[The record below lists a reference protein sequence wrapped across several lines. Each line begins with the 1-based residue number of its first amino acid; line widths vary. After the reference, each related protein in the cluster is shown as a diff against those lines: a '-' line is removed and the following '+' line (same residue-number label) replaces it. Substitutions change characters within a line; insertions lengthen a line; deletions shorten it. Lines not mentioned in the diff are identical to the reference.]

1 MNTQQPSNGA
11 DSRHATIAATS
22 ARIARRFTG
31 KTAPLA
37 LGLALLA
44 TATAGDLAVVQGAED
59 DPTQRP
65 GLCLEATAA
74 AADGGDGGEWT
85 EVIDA
90 VFAAAAQQSDFF
102 PGPTV
107 ASIPDPT
114 SSWDPASTPTIK
126 IGIWSGGADD
136 PESDAA
142 RLERLAGTDCQ
153 TEDAGWTTVITHELL
168 LAGAERI
175 LAAAR
180 LPDERGETLIPE
192 GAFADIDVEF
202 HPADRRVRTTLEFEV
217 DIGFGITISG
227 DCWIDDVLSV
237 EGGHVIASSTAD
249 MDTTPFGDRACSKF
263 ERFMVAG
270 GAGERAVGLLPAAV
284 PLSGGT
290 DLVFVA
296 SAVELSDSTISLLG
310 TVERRAR

>member
-1 MNTQQPSNGA
+1 MTAQRPSSNAGSRLAASAGA
-11 DSRHATIAATS
+11 S
-22 ARIARRFTG
+22 ARTIRRFAH
-31 KTAPLA
+31 KIAPLTLA
-37 LGLALLA
+37 LALLA
-44 TATAGDLAVVQGAED
+44 SATAGNLAVAQGAED
-59 DPTQRP
+59 DPTRP
-65 GLCLEATAA
+65 GLCLEATATA
-74 AADGGDGGEWT
+74 ADGGEWT

-90 VFAAAAQQSDFF
+90 VFTATEQQSDFF
-102 PGPTV
+102 PGPTI

-114 SSWDPASTPTIK
+114 SSWDPASSPTIK
-126 IGIWSGGADD
+126 IGIWSGGAGD
-136 PESDAA
+136 PGSDAT
-142 RLERLAGTDCQ
+142 RLEQLAGTDCLA
-153 TEDAGWTTVITHELL
+153 EDAGWTTVISHELL

-192 GAFADIDVEF
+192 GSFTEIDVEF
-202 HPADRRVRTTLEFEV
+202 HPADQRVRTTLEFEV

-237 EGGHVIASSTAD
+237 EGGHVIVSSTAD

-270 GAGERAVGLLPAAV
+270 GAGERAVGLLPASV

-290 DLVFVA
+290 DLAFVA